1 MKARTIK
8 IFILL
13 IFISLAGSGTVSA
26 QKKGKI
32 KTITVEQFQKKVK
45 GSGTI
50 QLVDVRTPKEFA
62 DGHLEG
68 ATNYNVLD
76 STLYRNISNLNRRK
90 AVFVY
95 CKSGAR
101 SMRAAEQLKAAGF
114 KVFNMEGGITNW
126 NSKNLPTVK

>member
-8 IFILL
+8 IFILF

-50 QLVDVRTPKEFA
+50 QLVDVRTPKEFT
-62 DGHLEG
+62 DGHLKG

>member
-1 MKARTIK
+1 MKARNIK
-8 IFILL
+8 IFILF
-13 IFISLAGSGTVSA
+13 IFISLAGTGRVWA

-45 GSGTI
+45 GSGAI
-50 QLVDVRTPKEFA
+50 QLVDVRTPKEFT
-62 DGHLEG
+62 DGHLKG

-76 STLYRNISNLNRRK
+76 STLYRNMSNLNRRK

-95 CKSGAR
+95 CKSGTR

-126 NSKNLPTVK
+126 NSKKLPTVK

>member
-13 IFISLAGSGTVSA
+13 IFISLAGSGTVLA

-68 ATNYNVLD
+68 AANYNVLD

>member
-13 IFISLAGSGTVSA
+13 IFISLAGSGTVLA

-45 GSGTI
+45 GSGII
-50 QLVDVRTPKEFA
+50 QLVDVRTPKEFT
-62 DGHLEG
+62 DGHLKG
-68 ATNYNVLD
+68 AANYNVLD

-95 CKSGAR
+95 CKSGVR

>member
-1 MKARTIK
+1 MKAKNIK
-8 IFILL
+8 IFILF
-13 IFISLAGSGTVSA
+13 IFISLAGTGSVWA

-45 GSGTI
+45 GSGAI
-50 QLVDVRTPKEFA
+50 QLVDVRTPKEFT
-62 DGHLEG
+62 DGHLKG